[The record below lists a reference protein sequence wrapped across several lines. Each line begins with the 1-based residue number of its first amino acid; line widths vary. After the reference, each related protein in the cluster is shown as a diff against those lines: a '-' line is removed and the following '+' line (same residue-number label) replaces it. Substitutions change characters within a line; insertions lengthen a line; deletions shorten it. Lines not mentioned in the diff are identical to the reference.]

1 MNFSSQI
8 CPRAMPTDEYVSA
21 AGGSLKLKG
30 VNSSSKITK
39 KKKKRPNSPDN
50 TASSKPEAPTQT
62 SRQEDG
68 DPEDEASRR
77 ETDAIIE
84 RESDVQPGME
94 NEVVAPNRGK
104 TEAEL
109 RHEERRRRRV
119 WLEIHYLYTD

>member
-1 MNFSSQI
+1 
-8 CPRAMPTDEYVSA
+8 MPTDEYASA

-39 KKKKRPNSPDN
+39 KKKKRPKSPDN
-50 TASSKPEAPTQT
+50 TAYSNPEAPTQT

-68 DPEDEASRR
+68 DPAEEASRAENDKR
-77 ETDAIIE
+77 VE
-84 RESDVQPGME
+84 RESDGQPAME

-119 WLEIHYLYTD
+119 RLEIHYLYSD